1 MVPTVQG
8 RQVQSTGVQT
18 GGFTTPQTQDAFG
31 ALSGVGEKYIGA
43 VAEAKQRAN
52 VALSQ
57 EASLKLSQAEED
69 LKTKLYSLK

>member
-1 MVPTVQG
+1 MPIVPTVQG

-18 GGFTTPQTQDAFG
+18 GGFSAPQNLDAFG
-31 ALSGVGEKYIGA
+31 ALSEVGEKYIGA

-69 LKTKLYSLK
+69 RKSVV